1 MSGKLLAIDFG
12 TKRTGFAITDDLQ
25 IIATALTTVPTHKV
39 FEYIKELLLKE
50 KISSFIV
57 GFPKDLKGRNT
68 NSTVHV
74 SSFIKKLQKQYNNI
88 PIFKIDER
96 FTSKIAKQTILSS
109 GVKRNIRKKKEL
121 VDKISA
127 TIILQSYLDLRR

>member
-39 FEYIKELLLKE
+39 FEYIEELLLKE

-68 NSTVHV
+68 NITAHV

-109 GVKRNIRKKKEL
+109 GVKKNIRKKKEL

-127 TIILQSYLDLRR
+127 TIILQSYLDLRH

>member
-25 IIATALTTVPTHKV
+25 IIATALTTIPTHKV
-39 FEYIKELLLKE
+39 FEYIKDLLLKE

-68 NSTVHV
+68 NSTAHV

-109 GVKRNIRKKKEL
+109 GVKKNIRKKKEL